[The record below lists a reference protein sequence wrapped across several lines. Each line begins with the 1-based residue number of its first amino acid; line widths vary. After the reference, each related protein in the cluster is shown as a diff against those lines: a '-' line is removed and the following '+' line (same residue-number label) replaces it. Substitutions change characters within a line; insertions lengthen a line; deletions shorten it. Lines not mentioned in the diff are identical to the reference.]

1 MCQHHLAENE
11 SSNSDIFFLLFV
23 ICFANMICLLVKAG
37 IKLTHYYYDFDSV
50 SYTMCFRGVCVC
62 FKFILPS

>member
-1 MCQHHLAENE
+1 
-11 SSNSDIFFLLFV
+11 
-23 ICFANMICLLVKAG
+23 MICLLVKAG